1 VSSVRFEYVTI
12 SAMEQPV
19 EPVDTLSSDIAK
31 VKELWGS
38 SQNTWRTSNI
48 VHWTQLNSVQER
60 MNLLTSGTVKK
71 DRFQYFIDTY
81 LRRLPVKRALTLGCG
96 HGDLERGLTKYN
108 FAVQHDGIDIAEGAI
123 AEAKRLASEAG
134 LKNLRYTVA
143 DLNTVELPRYE
154 YDVVFGIGSV
164 HHIAALE
171 HLLIQVSQWLKP
183 NGYLFLDEY
192 IGPNQF
198 QWPDSQLSI
207 INEQI
212 ELMPER
218 FKRAVIQPTWLKGP
232 MKRHTIQEMN
242 AVDPS
247 EAIRSDDI
255 IPLVSTLFDVSEVK
269 GYGGSLLHLLLE
281 HIAGNFDD
289 SNPEAVEY
297 LRWLFALEDELIDS
311 GKLQHDFALI
321 IAKKKTRWRTWVRYS
336 GHRIGKK
343 LANLV

>member
-1 VSSVRFEYVTI
+1 MSSVRFEYVTI
-12 SAMEQPV
+12 SEMEQPV
-19 EPVDTLSSDIAK
+19 EPVETLSSDIAK

-38 SQNTWRTSNI
+38 SQNTWRSSNL
-48 VHWTQLNSVQER
+48 VHWTQLRRVQER
-60 MNLLTSGTVKK
+60 LNLLTSGTARK

-81 LRRLPVKRALTLGCG
+81 LPRLPVKRALTLGCG
-96 HGDLERGLTKYN
+96 HGDLERGLCQYN

-123 AEAKRLASEAG
+123 AEARRLASEVG
-134 LKNLRYTVA
+134 LKNLSYTVA

-154 YDVVFGIGSV
+154 YDVVFGIGSI

-171 HLLIQVSQWLKP
+171 HLLIQVSQSLKP

-218 FKRAVIQPTWLKGP
+218 FKMAVTEPPWLKGP
-232 MKRHTIQEMN
+232 IIRHTVEEMN

-247 EAIRSDDI
+247 EAIRADHI
-255 IPLVSTLFDVSEVK
+255 VPLVSTFFDVSEVK
-269 GYGGSLLHLLLE
+269 GCGGSLL
-281 HIAGNFDD
+281 
-289 SNPEAVEY
+289 
-297 LRWLFALEDELIDS
+297 
-311 GKLQHDFALI
+311 
-321 IAKKKTRWRTWVRYS
+321 
-336 GHRIGKK
+336 
-343 LANLV
+343 